1 MLTLDATGSRR
12 VLVFLAGSVGVDDS
26 GSIDVVIEP
35 KTLSCKLAG
44 EGAVDKLSSSDRTD
58 PYDLQRFV
66 DAQNRV
72 YDTALT
78 ELRDGRKRSHWI
90 WFVFPQ
96 IQGLGSSPTAIRY
109 GITSLAEARAYLDHP
124 VLGPRLR
131 ECARVVAG
139 IQGSSADDIFGSPD
153 NMKVRSSMTL
163 FARAAESAEV
173 QADFRAVLDRLYDGV
188 EDELTVEQL
197 AR

>member
-1 MLTLDATGSRR
+1 MSSLNRR
-12 VLVFLAGSVGVDDS
+12 HYPA
-26 GSIDVVIEP
+26 
-35 KTLSCKLAG
+35 KLAE
-44 EGAVDKLSSSDRTD
+44 EGAVDKLLSSDRAD

-66 DAQNRV
+66 EAQNRV
-72 YDTALT
+72 YDTALA

-109 GITSLAEARAYLDHP
+109 GITSLAEAKAYLDHE

-131 ECARVVAG
+131 ECSRVVAG
-139 IQGSSADDIFGSPD
+139 IQGASAEDIFGWPD
-153 NMKVRSSMTL
+153 TMKVRSSMTL

-173 QADFRAVLDRLYDGV
+173 QADFRAVLDRLYGGV

>member
-1 MLTLDATGSRR
+1 M
-12 VLVFLAGSVGVDDS
+12 
-26 GSIDVVIEP
+26 
-35 KTLSCKLAG
+35 
-44 EGAVDKLSSSDRTD
+44 SSSNRAD
-58 PYDLQRFV
+58 PFDLQRFV
-66 DAQNRV
+66 EAQHRA

-78 ELRDGRKRSHWI
+78 ELRAGRKRSHWI

-109 GITSLAEARAYLDHP
+109 AITSLAEATAYLDHE

-131 ECARVVAG
+131 ECSRIVAG
-139 IQGSSADDIFGSPD
+139 IEGASAEDIFGWPD

-173 QADFRAVLDRLYDGV
+173 QADFRAVLDRLYGGV
-188 EDELTVEQL
+188 EDELTVQQL

>member
-1 MLTLDATGSRR
+1 MSSLNRR
-12 VLVFLAGSVGVDDS
+12 HYPA
-26 GSIDVVIEP
+26 
-35 KTLSCKLAG
+35 KLAE
-44 EGAVDKLSSSDRTD
+44 EGAVDKLLSSDRAD

-66 DAQNRV
+66 EAQHRM

-109 GITSLAEARAYLDHP
+109 AITSLAEAKAYLDHE

-131 ECARVVAG
+131 ECCRIVAG
-139 IQGSSADDIFGSPD
+139 IEGASADDIFGWPD

-173 QADFRAVLDRLYDGV
+173 QADFRAVLDRLYGGV

>member
-1 MLTLDATGSRR
+1 M
-12 VLVFLAGSVGVDDS
+12 
-26 GSIDVVIEP
+26 
-35 KTLSCKLAG
+35 
-44 EGAVDKLSSSDRTD
+44 SSSNRAD
-58 PYDLQRFV
+58 PFDLQRFV
-66 DAQNRV
+66 EAQHRA
-72 YDTALT
+72 YATALT
-78 ELRDGRKRSHWI
+78 ELRAGRKRSHWI

-109 GITSLAEARAYLDHP
+109 AITSLAEAKAYLDHE

-131 ECARVVAG
+131 ECSRIVAG
-139 IQGSSADDIFGSPD
+139 VEGASAEDIFGWPD

-173 QADFRAVLDRLYDGV
+173 QADFRAVLDRLYGGV
-188 EDELTVEQL
+188 EDELTVQQL